1 MESERNMCLLADEIL
16 RNFGGFENNMLQTF
30 VNSIPDENE
39 ITCVDHSPYYAAE
52 MLPNYLNIKENNLT
66 IFSCNIQS
74 ILAKFSSLQILLEI
88 FRGQNIRFD
97 VICLQESWLR
107 MKLMLDL

>member
-1 MESERNMCLLADEIL
+1 MESERNTCLSADEIL
-16 RNFGGFENNMLQTF
+16 RNFGRFENNMLQTS

-39 ITCVDHSPYYAAE
+39 VTCVDHSPCYAAE
-52 MLPNYLNIKENNLT
+52 MLPNYLNVKENNLT

-97 VICLQESWLR
+97 VICLQESWL
-107 MKLMLDL
+107 